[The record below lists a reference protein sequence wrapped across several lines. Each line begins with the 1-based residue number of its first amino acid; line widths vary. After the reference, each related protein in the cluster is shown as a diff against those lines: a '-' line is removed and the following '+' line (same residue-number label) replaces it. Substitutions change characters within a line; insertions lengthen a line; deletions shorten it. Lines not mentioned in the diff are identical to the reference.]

1 MKTLDPRYV
10 VPSRT
15 HFNDVIIPDLYD
27 TTRKAIEND
36 LAQTQH
42 LALTTDSLYIIYR
55 LYIILYIYIYILY
68 YTVRVVKIK
77 RLLT

>member
-36 LAQTQH
+36 LAQTPR
-42 LALTTDSLYIIYR
+42 TDHG
-55 LYIILYIYIYILY
+55 
-68 YTVRVVKIK
+68 
-77 RLLT
+77 